1 MKVILAVGAPYS
13 SHERVLD
20 LFNGLGRASPLPSRY
35 EGQTPQVLQ
44 GLILGGHEVDV
55 SKSESLQA
63 VKPGRLWSEMAVNL
77 FMANINQPI
86 WGWADH
92 QTGLLLDFW
101 AEFDPQVRFVIC
113 YESPNAYLAS
123 ALAGVPDPDV
133 GTIDRILGD
142 WSRWNAFLL
151 GQFQRHRDRCLLV
164 NSHEALRDP
173 QQLLDAVGKAWQ
185 WPVETVCY
193 PVDVTAVDVMAQH
206 VARGFLPADHVAWAL
221 AEKLNGDAQVPTSK
235 QADSLQSAWA
245 EWVLMRDRLA
255 EASRIVPIE
264 AAKYQLEKQVA
275 ELSETTAKATA
286 LHEKSSERLVTLIA
300 ENDQLVAQL
309 KQVQTKTAS
318 AEVEQLSAQITKL
331 ASRIEQE
338 SRDNVRAAELVL
350 ENDHL
355 MVALHQIQEELENH
369 VLQAAD
375 LALQRPA
382 VEQAVDSFAAKFWE
396 LHPPQEIAVDM
407 RRAIEG
413 ENWYDPEPDGRWAG
427 PELHSWIT
435 LPPLAPGAYALELAL
450 ADAIAPDIV
459 YGLQIEAFGT
469 DVPFEFSH
477 AATRESF
484 PIVCRAQLEVPAEA
498 GAEPWNL
505 SFKFPRTVSPADNG
519 STDERQLA
527 IRLSSLQLRRTAEA
541 EAAVDVA

>member
-44 GLILGGHEVDV
+44 GLILGGHEVDL

-63 VKPGRLWSEMAVNL
+63 IKPGRLWSEMAVNL

-101 AEFDPQVRFVIC
+101 AEFDPQVRFVFC
-113 YESPNAYLAS
+113 YESPNAYLAN
-123 ALAGVPDPDV
+123 ALAGVTDPDV
-133 GTIDRILGD
+133 ATIDRILGD

-151 GQFQRHRDRCLLV
+151 GQFQRHRERCLLV
-164 NSHEALRDP
+164 NSDEALRDP
-173 QQLLDAVGKAWQ
+173 QKLLDAAGNAWQ
-185 WPVETVCY
+185 WPVESVCY
-193 PVDVTAVDVMAQH
+193 PVDLTAVEVMAQH

-221 AEKLNGDAQVPTSK
+221 ADKLHSEAQVPGSK
-235 QADSLQSAWA
+235 TADSLSSAWA
-245 EWVLMRDRLA
+245 DWVLMRERLG
-255 EASRIVPIE
+255 EAARIVPIE
-264 AAKYQLEKQVA
+264 AAKYELEKQVA
-275 ELSETTAKATA
+275 GLAETAARYELTAQQLAA
-286 LHEKSSERLVTLIA
+286 VVA
-300 ENDQLVAQL
+300 ENEQLSAQV
-309 KQVQTKTAS
+309 KQVQTKAAS

-338 SRDNVRAAELVL
+338 SRDNVRAAELLL

-355 MVALHQIQEELENH
+355 MVALHQIQEELEDH
-369 VLQAAD
+369 VLQAAE
-375 LALQRPA
+375 AGAQRA
-382 VEQAVDSFAAKFWE
+382 AGDAAGAAVDSFAAKFWGI
-396 LHPPQEIAVDM
+396 HPPQELALDM
-407 RRAIEG
+407 RRDIEG
-413 ENWYDPEPDGRWAG
+413 ENWYGPEADGRWAG
-427 PELHSWIT
+427 PDLHSWIK
-435 LPPLAPGAYALELAL
+435 LPPLEPGAYALELAL

-459 YGLQIEAFGT
+459 YGLRIEAFGA
-469 DVPFEFSH
+469 DVPFDFSH
-477 AATRESF
+477 AATPESF
-484 PIVCRAQLEVPAEA
+484 PIVCRAQIEVPLDA

-505 SFKFPRTVSPADNG
+505 GFRFPRTVSPADNG
-519 STDERQLA
+519 SADDRQLA
-527 IRLSSLQLRRTAEA
+527 IRLSSLQLRRASEV